1 MRALRARSSLLAIA
15 LVLFGCSSKGDTPGS
30 GAAPDGGRSETN
42 SWDDDIGTVVGPEW
56 FEEIA
61 VASGINFRHELDKTL
76 VGRFQGAVCVLDVDG
91 DGKQDLLF
99 PSFVEDGASTT
110 RLFMRGASG
119 VTFTE
124 QAATRGIAD
133 TGWASAC
140 VAVDLDGDNDPDVLT
155 VGLGGAKLFRND
167 GGKFVDDTAKLP
179 TIDKAEFLTAAVAF
193 DADGDGDLDLGIA
206 SYGKHVRP
214 TDRTCTVDCKLEPE
228 TYKGGYTR
236 LLLQK
241 ADGSFEDASTRLGT
255 TFDEPG
261 LVLLATDL
269 DGDDKVDL
277 FLGNDVST
285 FKDRYF
291 KSDGAGA
298 FTEIAQTLGVAVSG
312 GLKGVCSM
320 SAVDGDVN
328 VDGHLDLL
336 ESSYAGDSD
345 PLFACKG
352 ATGKCKDIA
361 EDLEMFRAMGNL
373 RWGQAI
379 VDFDDDGIP
388 EIFEASGHLY
398 VDADFPAGASK
409 PIGVNLVEAQQL
421 LWFHVNET
429 APLQLQETVKGLAEK
444 TGGRGVAM
452 TDLDG
457 DGAMDLV
464 IGAAVG
470 RPLLLRNIRER
481 RGHALNIKLR
491 GKGKNTAGIGARVL
505 LTSGARTAAA
515 MTHAGSS
522 YHSTDDGTIHFGL
535 GAATVAD
542 KIEVRW
548 PSGKRSELVAVPAD
562 RPITIEEP

>member
-1 MRALRARSSLLAIA
+1 MTARTARSSALAIA
-15 LVLFGCSSKGDTPGS
+15 LVFLGCSSKGD
-30 GAAPDGGRSETN
+30 APDNGPTDSGRAETN
-42 SWDDDIGTVVGPEW
+42 SWDDDVGGVVGPEW

-99 PSFVEDGASTT
+99 PSFIEDGASTT
-110 RLFMRGASG
+110 RLFMRAPTGL
-119 VTFTE
+119 TFTE
-124 QAATRGIAD
+124 QAAARGLAD
-133 TGWASAC
+133 TGFAGAC
-140 VAVDLDGDNDPDVLT
+140 VAFDVDGDGDPDVLT
-155 VGLGGAKLFRND
+155 VGLGGARLFRND
-167 GGKFVDDTAKLP
+167 AGKFVDDSAKLP
-179 TIDKAEFLTAAVAF
+179 AIDAAEFLTAAVAF
-193 DADGDGDLDLGIA
+193 DADSDGDLDLAIA
-206 SYGKHVRP
+206 SYGKHMP
-214 TDRTCTVDCKLEPE
+214 PATPCTVDCKLEPE
-228 TYKGGYTR
+228 TYKGGTTR
-236 LLLQK
+236 LFLQRD
-241 ADGSFEDASTRLGT
+241 DGSFEDQSARLGT
-255 TFDEPG
+255 YDEPG

-269 DGDDKVDL
+269 DGDDKIDL

-291 KSDGAGA
+291 KGDGKGT
-298 FTEIAQTLGVAVSG
+298 FTETGQTLGVAVSR

-345 PLFACKG
+345 PMFVCKPG
-352 ATGKCKDIA
+352 SPCRDIA
-361 EDLEMFRAMGNL
+361 EDLELFRAMGNL

-398 VDADFPAGASK
+398 VDADFPAGATK

-421 LWFHVNET
+421 LWFHVDPT
-429 APLQLQETVKGLAEK
+429 SPMQLQETVKGLAEK
-444 TGGRGVAM
+444 TGGRGLAL

-457 DGAMDLV
+457 DGAMDVV

-481 RGHALNIKLR
+481 RGHAINVKLR
-491 GKGKNTAGIGARVL
+491 GKGKNTAGIGARIIV
-505 LTSGARTAAA
+505 TSGTRVATAI
-515 MTHAGSS
+515 THAGSS
-522 YHSTDDGTIHFGL
+522 YHSTSDGTIHFGL
-535 GAATVAD
+535 GDATIVD

-548 PSGKRSELVAVPAD
+548 PSGKRSELAAVAAD
-562 RPITIEEP
+562 KPLTIEEP